1 MSVMRYLYGPVQRN
15 VLPVFLIPR
24 AAPPYPPPPAGEGK
38 EGRIGGAARGRVG
51 IVADIRRLPHLTS
64 GSTSN
69 WWNGGGDGR
78 VHSRVVAPGP
88 HGLLAALSLR
98 MKARTIP

>member
-1 MSVMRYLYGPVQRN
+1 MSVMRYLYGPSRRN
-15 VLPVFLIPR
+15 VLPVFLLPHAPAGADGMAR
-24 AAPPYPPPPAGEGK
+24 GHHPPYPPPLAGGTEG
-38 EGRIGGAARGRVG
+38 
-51 IVADIRRLPHLTS
+51 ADGLPHLTS

-69 WWNGGGDGR
+69 WWNGGGDGS